1 MEQWLVPG
9 GVVAVLALG
18 GLIWKAGRWTGKVDN
33 DLGAIKDFMEEIRGD
48 IKKIFAKIGPPLVA
62 SDSPLRLTE
71 LRQQV
76 AECLGAHAWA
86 ARVAP
91 GLLPRIKGFKPF
103 QIDGFADTE
112 VAAHQSEWE
121 EKIAECAFKFG
132 LRRADLPPVL
142 GIALRDELLRQTGQD
157 LDD

>member
-1 MEQWLVPG
+1 MD
-9 GVVAVLALG
+9 A
-18 GLIWKAGRWTGKVDN
+18 
-33 DLGAIKDFMEEIRGD
+33 DLRTLKGFMEEIRGD

-62 SDSPLRLTE
+62 SESPLRLTE
-71 LRQQV
+71 LGQEV

-91 GLLPRIKGFKPF
+91 ELLPQVEGLEPYRI
-103 QIDGFADTE
+103 DDFANTHVTNDR
-112 VAAHQSEWE
+112 SSWD

-132 LRRADLPPVL
+132 LKRDDVPPVL
-142 GIALRDELLRQTGQD
+142 RIALRDELLRLTGQA